1 MRATG
6 DWAYV
11 KDNSIWYRGR
21 KDRQIKRM
29 GKRINLDWIERQISE
44 EIPETACSLVLEKGV
59 QSKPNKLHL
68 FVVDKSLSHDKLSS
82 FKSSIL
88 KLLPVNAWPDFVHV
102 VSHLPMTAHG
112 KIDRGSLLVDVQKR
126 GPLKDMSTREFLK
139 FAWNEVLEV
148 NEANGEQK
156 TFTENIE
163 KQADSFH
170 EIKPVDVKE
179 DDMFIACGGSSLN
192 AVRLVDLIESFVTE
206 QKVTKVA
213 LSELLDVI
221 LTKPFGTLCSY
232 LDGRLANPDERK
244 GLNSK
249 ETLHEHVEE
258 NGISPT
264 TMTATATTFVSSQQ
278 VPVLTVKRKFSSLA
292 DATSLQDNKAARKI
306 QGSVENDDSNKNELV
321 SKNDIESCFCSVRR
335 GNQWTVCEICK
346 YIYSTL
352 NTDSHMSD
360 KPKTYPASQT
370 SAQSSAI
377 SCEVVTS
384 PIKTKTLRQSFSSA
398 QDDYNVEEKVLIT
411 CQWQTCLYKCIDAS
425 PLVVYAPGRS
435 DGEAF
440 IGSHSHAFMCIRLSD
455 GKVLWESRLG
465 DRIESS
471 AAVSLCGRYIIVGKV
486 LYVLKSK

>member
-29 GKRINLDWIERQISE
+29 GKRINLDWIELQISE
-44 EIPETACSLVLEKGV
+44 KIPETACSLVLEKGV
-59 QSKPNKLHL
+59 PNKLHL
-68 FVVDKSLSHDKLSS
+68 FVVDKSLSHDNNKLSS

-88 KLLPVNAWPDFVHV
+88 NLLPVDARPDFVHV

-126 GPLKDMSTREFLK
+126 GPLRDMSTREFLN

-156 TFTENIE
+156 IFTENIE

-192 AVRLVDLIESFVTE
+192 AVRLLDLIESFVTE
-206 QKVTKVA
+206 QKVTKVD
-213 LSELLDVI
+213 LSELLDII

-244 GLNSK
+244 GLDSK

-264 TMTATATTFVSSQQ
+264 TMIATATTFVSSQQ
-278 VPVLTVKRKFSSLA
+278 VAVLTVKRKFSSLA

-306 QGSVENDDSNKNELV
+306 QGSVENDDSNKNGLV

-335 GNQWTVCEICK
+335 GNH
-346 YIYSTL
+346 STL

-377 SCEVVTS
+377 SCEVVAS

-435 DGEAF
+435 DGEVF